1 MRGGRKRTNG
11 VQTMHVQLIII
22 IAYFVVTV
30 VVGIVMSR
38 GTNNSS
44 KFHGTQLGVAAIVCA
59 SAGEWL
65 GGTATTG
72 VSEYGFLYGLSG
84 AWYTIANGLGVL
96 FLGLFFAKLYRSIG
110 KMTIPGIIEHIFGK
124 KAQIVSSLILVFVMI
139 AVGVSQVIAA
149 GKFGQAL
156 LGVDF
161 KITAAVFTVI
171 FISYTIFGGMKAVS
185 STNTMHLFVMYAGV
199 IAAVVIL
206 IYKIGGVSGFVSGVR
221 DVEAANGG
229 NFLSMTSIGFPKISS
244 WVIASLLG
252 ACTAQAG
259 IQPVLASKDV
269 PTAKKACIYTA
280 IVTAPF
286 GLFTA
291 AIGLIARVMS
301 NRGELFDASGN
312 ILTDGKQ
319 ALTGIMLDLPPLVGG
334 LVLAAELAAILSTAS
349 PIILAA
355 GTLLTKD
362 FYQVKIRPNASD
374 KNVLMASK
382 ITTAV
387 SGVICCLGAIAL
399 VDNNS
404 VLDIVYSAYSIRGA
418 LFIVLIFGFFWKK
431 ATARGA
437 CVSMIVT
444 SVTAVCW
451 VGFKLIFGHYP
462 IASWFTET
470 YAAVLVAA
478 VSMVIASLLNG
489 PKNTIERRRESQ
501 C

>member
-1 MRGGRKRTNG
+1 MSI
-11 VQTMHVQLIII
+11 QIIII
-22 IAYFVVTV
+22 IAYFAISII
-30 VVGIVMSR
+30 VGCVMSR
-38 GTNNSS
+38 GTNTSS
-44 KFHGTQLGVAAIVCA
+44 KYHGTQLGVAAIVCA

-72 VSEYGFLYGLSG
+72 VSEYGFSYGISG

-110 KMTIPGIIEHIFGK
+110 KMTVPGIIEHIFGK
-124 KAQIVSSLILVFVMI
+124 RAQVISSLILVFVMI

-161 KITAAVFTVI
+161 RITAIVFTII
-171 FISYTIFGGMKAVS
+171 FISYTWFGGMKAVS
-185 STNTMHLFVMYAGV
+185 STNTMHLFVMYGGV
-199 IAAVVIL
+199 IVAVIML
-206 IYKIGGVSGFVSGVR
+206 IQKVGGWQGFISGVHE
-221 DVEAANGG
+221 VEAVHGG
-229 NFLSMTSIGFPKISS
+229 NYLSMTSIGFPKISS

-259 IQPVLASKDV
+259 IQPVLGSKDI

-280 IVTAPF
+280 LVTAPF

-291 AIGLIARVMS
+291 TIGLIARVLS
-301 NRGELFDASGN
+301 NQGLLLDTTGN
-312 ILTDGKQ
+312 VLVDGKM
-319 ALTGIMLDLPPLVGG
+319 ALTSIMLSLPPLVGG

-362 FYQVKIRPNASD
+362 FYQVKINPKATD
-374 KNVLMASK
+374 KDVLKVSK
-382 ITTAV
+382 LTTAV
-387 SGVICCLGAIAL
+387 AGILCCIGAIAL
-399 VDNNS
+399 VENNN
-404 VLDIVYSAYSIRGA
+404 VLDLVYSAYSIRGA

-431 ATARGA
+431 ATTKGA
-437 CVSMIVT
+437 CISMVIT
-444 SVTAVCW
+444 SLVAICW
-451 VGFKLIFGHYP
+451 VGFKLVSGHYP

-470 YAAVLVAA
+470 YAAIIVAA
-478 VSMVIASLLNG
+478 VSMIVASYISA
-489 PKNTIERRRESQ
+489 KEKRIQ
-501 C
+501 

>member
-1 MRGGRKRTNG
+1 MSIQVG
-11 VQTMHVQLIII
+11 II
-22 IAYFVVTV
+22 IAYFAISIL
-30 VVGIVMSR
+30 VGIVMSR
-38 GTNNSS
+38 GTNTSS

-72 VSEYGFLYGLSG
+72 VSEYGFKFGLSG

-110 KMTIPGIIEHIFGK
+110 KMTVPGIIEHIFGK
-124 KAQIVSSLILVFVMI
+124 KAQVISSLILVFVMI

-156 LGVDF
+156 LGIDF
-161 KITAAVFTVI
+161 KITAIVFTLI
-171 FISYTIFGGMKAVS
+171 FISYTWFGGMKAVS
-185 STNTMHLFVMYAGV
+185 STNTLHLFVMYGGV
-199 IAAVVIL
+199 IVAVIML
-206 IYKIGGVSGFVSGVR
+206 IQKVGGWDGFISGVR
-221 DVEAANGG
+221 DVEASQGG
-229 NFLSMTSIGFPKISS
+229 NYLSMTSIGFPKISS

-259 IQPVLASKDV
+259 IQPVLGSKDI

-280 IVTAPF
+280 MVTAPF

-291 AIGLIARVMS
+291 TIGLIAKVLS
-301 NRGELFDASGN
+301 NQGLLLDTTGN
-312 ILTDGKQ
+312 VLTDGKM
-319 ALTGIMLDLPPLVGG
+319 ALTSVMMSLPPIVGG

-362 FYQVKIRPNASD
+362 FYQVKINPKATD
-374 KNVLMASK
+374 KEVLKVSK
-382 ITTAV
+382 LTTAIA
-387 SGVICCLGAIAL
+387 GVICCLGAIVL
-399 VDNNS
+399 VENNN
-404 VLDIVYSAYSIRGA
+404 VLDLVYSAYSIRGA

-431 ATARGA
+431 ATAKGA
-437 CVSMIVT
+437 CISMVIT
-444 SVTAVCW
+444 SVIAVSW
-451 VGFKLIFGHYP
+451 VGFKLVVGHYP

-478 VSMVIASLLNG
+478 ISMIIASLVSG
-489 PKNTIERRRESQ
+489 KEKMVG
-501 C
+501 

>member
-1 MRGGRKRTNG
+1 MSI
-11 VQTMHVQLIII
+11 QIIVI
-22 IAYFVVTV
+22 ILYFAISVF
-30 VVGIVMSR
+30 VGIAMSR
-38 GTNNSS
+38 GTNTSS

-96 FLGLFFAKLYRSIG
+96 FLGIFFAKLYRSIG
-110 KMTIPGIIEHIFGK
+110 SMTIPGIIEHIFGK

-156 LGVDF
+156 LGIDF
-161 KITAAVFTVI
+161 KITAIVFTLI

-199 IAAVVIL
+199 IVAVIML
-206 IYKIGGVSGFVSGVR
+206 IHKVGGWEGFITGVHE
-221 DVEAANGG
+221 VEATQGG
-229 NFLSMTSIGFPKISS
+229 DFLSMTSIGFPKISS

-259 IQPVLASKDV
+259 IQPVLGSKDI
-269 PTAKKACIYTA
+269 PTARKACIYTA
-280 IVTAPF
+280 LVTAPF

-291 AIGLIARVMS
+291 TIGLIARVLS
-301 NRGELFDASGN
+301 NQGLLFDATGT
-312 ILTDGKQ
+312 LLEDGKM
-319 ALTGIMLDLPPLVGG
+319 ALTSVMLNLPPLVGG

-362 FYQVKIRPNASD
+362 FYLVKINPKATD
-374 KNVLMASK
+374 KDVLWVSK
-382 ITTAV
+382 FTTAI
-387 SGVICCLGAIAL
+387 SGVICCIGAIAL
-399 VDNNS
+399 VENNS
-404 VLDIVYSAYSIRGA
+404 VLDLVYSAYSIRGA

-431 ATARGA
+431 ATAKGA
-437 CVSMIVT
+437 CISMVITSIV
-444 SVTAVCW
+444 AVCW
-451 VGFKLIFGHYP
+451 GGFKLVFGHYL
-462 IASWFTET
+462 IASWLTET
-470 YAAVLVAA
+470 YAAVLVATI
-478 VSMVIASLLNG
+478 SMIVASLIF
-489 PKNTIERRRESQ
+489 KEKRVVV
-501 C
+501 

>member
-1 MRGGRKRTNG
+1 MSI
-11 VQTMHVQLIII
+11 QLIII
-22 IAYFVVTV
+22 IAYFAVSVL
-30 VVGIVMSR
+30 VGILMSR
-38 GTNNSS
+38 GTNTSS
-44 KFHGTQLGVAAIVCA
+44 KFHGAQMGVAAIVCA

-96 FLGLFFAKLYRSIG
+96 FLGLFFSKLYRSIG
-110 KMTIPGIIEHIFGK
+110 KMTVPGIIEHIFGK
-124 KAQIVSSLILVFVMI
+124 KAQVISSVILVFVMI

-156 LGVDF
+156 LGIDF
-161 KITAAVFTVI
+161 RITAIVFTVI
-171 FISYTIFGGMKAVS
+171 FISYTLFGGMKAVS
-185 STNTMHLFVMYAGV
+185 STNTMHLFVMYGGV
-199 IAAVVIL
+199 IVAVIMLLHKV
-206 IYKIGGVSGFVSGVR
+206 GGAQSLLTGLR
-221 DVEAANGG
+221 AVEATDGG
-229 NFLSMTSIGFPKISS
+229 NYLSMTTIGFPKISS

-259 IQPVLASKDV
+259 IQPVLGSKDI

-291 AIGLIARVMS
+291 GIGMIARVLA
-301 NRGELFDASGN
+301 NQNLLFDKSGN
-312 ILTDGKQ
+312 VLTDGKM
-319 ALTGIMLDLPPLVGG
+319 ALTSVMLDLPPVVGG

-362 FYQVKIRPNASD
+362 VYQVKIKPNASD
-374 KNVLMASK
+374 KDVLWTSK

-387 SGVICCLGAIAL
+387 SGVICCVGAIVL
-399 VDNNS
+399 VENNN
-404 VLDIVYSAYSIRGA
+404 VLDLVYSAYSIRGA

-437 CVSMIVT
+437 CTSMIVT
-444 SVTAVCW
+444 SVVAVCW
-451 VGFKLIFGHYP
+451 VGFKLVTGHYP
-462 IASWFTET
+462 IAAWFTET
-470 YAAVLVAA
+470 YAAVLVAT
-478 VSMVIASLLNG
+478 VSMIIASLIGRSKSNNSG
-489 PKNTIERRRESQ
+489 RIVKNETV
-501 C
+501 

>member
-1 MRGGRKRTNG
+1 MSI
-11 VQTMHVQLIII
+11 QIII
-22 IAYFVVTV
+22 ILAYFGVSVF
-30 VVGIVMSR
+30 VGIMMSR
-38 GTNNSS
+38 GTNTSS

-72 VSEYGFLYGLSG
+72 VSEYGFLYGISG

-110 KMTIPGIIEHIFGK
+110 KMTVPGIIEHIFGK
-124 KAQIVSSLILVFVMI
+124 EAQVISSLILVFVMI

-156 LGVDF
+156 LGIEF
-161 KITAAVFTVI
+161 KITAIVFTLI
-171 FISYTIFGGMKAVS
+171 FISYTWFGGMKAVS
-185 STNTMHLFVMYAGV
+185 STNIMHLFVMYGGV
-199 IAAVVIL
+199 IVAVIML
-206 IYKIGGVSGFVSGVR
+206 IQKVGGWEGFISGVH
-221 DVEAANGG
+221 DVEAAHGG
-229 NFLSMTSIGFPKISS
+229 NYLSMTSIGFPKISS

-259 IQPVLASKDV
+259 IQPVLGSKDI

-291 AIGLIARVMS
+291 TIGLIAKVLANQGLLLDMT
-301 NRGELFDASGN
+301 GN
-312 ILTDGKQ
+312 VLTDGKM
-319 ALTGIMLDLPPLVGG
+319 ALTSIMMSLPPLVGG
-334 LVLAAELAAILSTAS
+334 EVLAAELAAILSTAS

-362 FYQVKIRPNASD
+362 FYQVKINPEASD
-374 KNVLMASK
+374 KDVLKVSK
-382 ITTAV
+382 ITTAF
-387 SGVICCLGAIAL
+387 SGIICCIGAIAL
-399 VDNNS
+399 VENNN
-404 VLDIVYSAYSIRGA
+404 VLDLVYSAYSIRGA

-431 ATARGA
+431 ATAKGA
-437 CVSMIVT
+437 CISMIIT
-444 SVTAVCW
+444 SVVAVCW
-451 VGFKLIFGHYP
+451 VGFKLVFGHYP

-470 YAAVLVAA
+470 YAAVLVATL
-478 VSMVIASLLNG
+478 SMIVASLVF
-489 PKNTIERRRESQ
+489 KEKDTVE
-501 C
+501 

>member
-1 MRGGRKRTNG
+1 MSL
-11 VQTMHVQLIII
+11 QLIII
-22 IAYFVVTV
+22 IAYFAISIL
-30 VVGIVMSR
+30 VGIVMSN
-38 GTNNSS
+38 GTNTSS
-44 KFHGTQLGVAAIVCA
+44 KFHGTQMGIAAIVCA

-124 KAQIVSSLILVFVMI
+124 RAQVISSLILVFVMI

-156 LGVDF
+156 LGIDF
-161 KITAAVFTVI
+161 KITAVVFTLI
-171 FISYTIFGGMKAVS
+171 FISYTWFGGMKAVS
-185 STNTMHLFVMYAGV
+185 ATNTMHLFVMYGGV
-199 IAAVVIL
+199 IVAVIML
-206 IYKIGGVSGFVSGVR
+206 IQKVGGWDGFLSGVHG
-221 DVEAANGG
+221 VETSDGG

-259 IQPVLASKDV
+259 IQPVLGSKDI

-280 IVTAPF
+280 MVTAPF

-291 AIGLIARVMS
+291 TIGLLARVLS
-301 NRGELFDASGN
+301 NQGLLLDTTGN
-312 ILTDGKQ
+312 VLMDGKL
-319 ALTGIMLDLPPLVGG
+319 ALTSIMLSLPPLVGG

-362 FYQVKIRPNASD
+362 FYQVRIRPNATD
-374 KNVLMASK
+374 QDVLRVSK

-387 SGVICCLGAIAL
+387 AGLICCLGAIVL
-399 VDNNS
+399 VENNN
-404 VLDIVYSAYSIRGA
+404 VLDLVYSAYSIRGA
-418 LFIVLIFGFFWKK
+418 LFIVLIFGFFWKR
-431 ATARGA
+431 ATPKGA
-437 CVSMIVT
+437 CISMIIT
-444 SVTAVCW
+444 SVVAVCW
-451 VGFKLIFGHYP
+451 VGFKLAFGHYP
-462 IASWFTET
+462 IAPWFTET
-470 YAAVLVAA
+470 YAAVLVATIA
-478 VSMVIASLLNG
+478 MLAASLLSAGTRND
-489 PKNTIERRRESQ
+489 NITER
-501 C
+501 

>member
-1 MRGGRKRTNG
+1 MSI
-11 VQTMHVQLIII
+11 QLIII
-22 IAYFVVTV
+22 IAYFAVSI

-38 GTNNSS
+38 GTNTSS

-110 KMTIPGIIEHIFGK
+110 RVTVPGIIEHIFGK
-124 KAQIVSSLILVFVMI
+124 RAQVISSLILVFVMI

-156 LGVDF
+156 LGADF
-161 KITAAVFTVI
+161 KVTAIVFTLI
-171 FISYTIFGGMKAVS
+171 FISYTWFGGMKAVS
-185 STNTMHLFVMYAGV
+185 STNTMHLFVMYGGV
-199 IAAVVIL
+199 IIAVIML
-206 IYKIGGVSGFVSGVR
+206 IQKVGGWDGFLSGIH
-221 DVEAANGG
+221 DVESTNGG
-229 NFLSMTSIGFPKISS
+229 NYLSMTSIGFPKISS

-259 IQPVLASKDV
+259 IQPVLGSKDV

-291 AIGLIARVMS
+291 TIGLIARVLS
-301 NRGELFDASGN
+301 NQGLIMDMSGN
-312 ILTDGKQ
+312 VLADGKM
-319 ALTGIMLDLPPLVGG
+319 ALTSIMLSLPPLVGG

-362 FYQVKIRPNASD
+362 FYQVKIKPNASD
-374 KNVLMASK
+374 QDVLRVSK
-382 ITTAV
+382 ITTAL
-387 SGVICCLGAIAL
+387 SGVICCIGAIAL
-399 VDNNS
+399 VENNN
-404 VLDIVYSAYSIRGA
+404 VLDLVYSAYSIRGA

-431 ATARGA
+431 ATSKGT
-437 CVSMIVT
+437 CISMVIT

-451 VGFKLIFGHYP
+451 VSFKLVFGHYP

-470 YAAVLVAA
+470 YAAVLIATI
-478 VSMVIASLLNG
+478 SMVITSLVSRKG
-489 PKNTIERRRESQ
+489 GFDETI
-501 C
+501 

>member
-1 MRGGRKRTNG
+1 MSI
-11 VQTMHVQLIII
+11 QIIII
-22 IAYFVVTV
+22 IAYFGISVF
-30 VVGIVMSR
+30 VGVMMSR
-38 GTNNSS
+38 GTNTSS
-44 KFHGTQLGVAAIVCA
+44 KFHGTQLGVASIVCA

-110 KMTIPGIIEHIFGK
+110 KMTVPGIIEHIFGK
-124 KAQIVSSLILVFVMI
+124 KAQVISSLILVFVMI

-156 LGVDF
+156 LGIDF
-161 KITAAVFTVI
+161 KITAIVFTLI
-171 FISYTIFGGMKAVS
+171 FISYTWFGGMKAVS
-185 STNTMHLFVMYAGV
+185 STNTLHLFVMYGGV
-199 IAAVVIL
+199 IVAVIML
-206 IYKIGGVSGFVSGVR
+206 IQKVGGWNGFISGVH
-221 DVEAANGG
+221 DVETAHGG
-229 NFLSMTSIGFPKISS
+229 NYLSMTSIGFPKISS

-259 IQPVLASKDV
+259 IQPVLGSKDI

-291 AIGLIARVMS
+291 MIGLIARVLA
-301 NRGELFDASGN
+301 NQGLLLDITGN
-312 ILTDGKQ
+312 VLTDGKM
-319 ALTGIMLDLPPLVGG
+319 ALTSIMMSLPPLVGG

-362 FYQVKIRPNASD
+362 FYQVMINRKASD
-374 KNVLMASK
+374 KDVLRVSK
-382 ITTAV
+382 ITTAI
-387 SGVICCLGAIAL
+387 SGIICCILAIAL
-399 VDNNS
+399 VEKNN
-404 VLDIVYSAYSIRGA
+404 VLDLVYSAYSIRGA
-418 LFIVLIFGFFWKK
+418 LFIVLLFGFFWKK
-431 ATARGA
+431 ATAKGA
-437 CVSMIVT
+437 CISMIIT
-444 SVTAVCW
+444 SVVAVCW
-451 VGFKLIFGHYP
+451 VGFKLVFGHYP

-470 YAAVLVAA
+470 YAAVLVATI
-478 VSMVIASLLNG
+478 SMVVASIVF
-489 PKNTIERRRESQ
+489 KEKRAVE
-501 C
+501 

>member
-1 MRGGRKRTNG
+1 MAI
-11 VQTMHVQLIII
+11 QLFVIV
-22 IAYFVVTV
+22 AYFALSIL
-30 VVGIVMSR
+30 VGYFMSK
-38 GTNNSS
+38 GTDTSA
-44 KFHGTQLGVAAIVCA
+44 KFHGAQLGVAAIVCA

-110 KMTIPGIIEHIFGK
+110 KLTIPGIIEHIFGK

-149 GKFGQAL
+149 GKFGEAL

-161 KITAAVFTVI
+161 RLTAIVFTLI
-171 FISYTIFGGMKAVS
+171 FITYTLFGGMKAVS
-185 STNTMHLFVMYAGV
+185 ATNTLHLFVMYIGV
-199 IAAVVIL
+199 VVAVLLLVQ
-206 IYKIGGVSGFVSGVR
+206 KIGGIDAFFSGTR
-221 DVEAANGG
+221 ALEAAHGRNT
-229 NFLSMTSIGFPKISS
+229 LSMTAIGFPKISS

-259 IQPVLASKDV
+259 IQPVLASKDI

-286 GLFTA
+286 GIFTA
-291 AIGLIARVMS
+291 MIGLIARIMS
-301 NRGELFDASGN
+301 ERGELLDATGN
-312 ILTDGKQ
+312 VLVDGKL
-319 ALTGIMLDLPPLVGG
+319 ALTSIMLDLPPLVGG

-362 FYQVKIRPNASD
+362 FYQVKINPRASD
-374 KNVLMASK
+374 REVLFASK
-382 ITTAV
+382 FTTAV
-387 SGVICCLGAIAL
+387 SGAICCLGAIAL

-431 ATARGA
+431 ATVRGA
-437 CVSMIVT
+437 CASMVVTTLVAVS
-444 SVTAVCW
+444 W
-451 VGFKLIFGHYP
+451 VAFKLSVGHYP
-462 IASWFTET
+462 VAPWFTET
-470 YAAVLVAA
+470 YAAVLAATLSMLA
-478 VSMVIASLLNG
+478 VSALDPAKPVQL
-489 PKNTIERRRESQ
+489 R
-501 C
+501 

>member
-1 MRGGRKRTNG
+1 MSI
-11 VQTMHVQLIII
+11 QLVII
-22 IAYFVVTV
+22 IAYFAISII
-30 VVGIVMSR
+30 VGVVMSR
-38 GTNNSS
+38 GTNTSS

-110 KMTIPGIIEHIFGK
+110 KMTVPGIIEHIFGK
-124 KAQIVSSLILVFVMI
+124 KAQVISSLILVFVMI

-156 LGVDF
+156 LGIDF
-161 KITAAVFTVI
+161 TITAIVFTLI
-171 FISYTIFGGMKAVS
+171 FISYTWFGGMNAVS
-185 STNTMHLFVMYAGV
+185 STNTLHLFVMYGGV
-199 IAAVVIL
+199 IVAVIML
-206 IYKIGGVSGFVSGVR
+206 IQKVGGLEGFISGVH
-221 DVEAANGG
+221 DVEAAYGG
-229 NFLSMTSIGFPKISS
+229 NYLSMTSIGFPKISS

-259 IQPVLASKDV
+259 IQPVLGSKDI

-280 IVTAPF
+280 MVTAPF

-291 AIGLIARVMS
+291 TIGLIARVLANQGM
-301 NRGELFDASGN
+301 LLDITGN
-312 ILTDGKQ
+312 VLTDGKM
-319 ALTGIMLDLPPLVGG
+319 ALTSIMMSLPPLVGG

-362 FYQVKIRPNASD
+362 FYQVKINPKSSD
-374 KNVLMASK
+374 KEVLKVSK
-382 ITTAV
+382 ITTAL
-387 SGVICCLGAIAL
+387 SGIICCIGAIVL
-399 VDNNS
+399 VENNN
-404 VLDIVYSAYSIRGA
+404 VLDLVYSAYSIRGA

-431 ATARGA
+431 ATAKGA
-437 CVSMIVT
+437 CISMIIT
-444 SVTAVCW
+444 SVVAVCW
-451 VGFKLIFGHYP
+451 VGFKLLFGHYP
-462 IASWFTET
+462 VASWFTET
-470 YAAVLVAA
+470 YAAVLVATI
-478 VSMVIASLLNG
+478 SMIVASLVYQ
-489 PKNTIERRRESQ
+489 PKKTGIGG
-501 C
+501 